1 MTDFYSQETSISML
15 LFTAAFSTSRNRI
28 QTRRSRSFIVM
39 GRHTSFLMSQIT
51 TDRVHS
57 IMREGEYIGFVFFVA
72 VEPVF
77 LRLK

>member
-1 MTDFYSQETSISML
+1 
-15 LFTAAFSTSRNRI
+15 
-28 QTRRSRSFIVM
+28 M